1 METKR
6 TDIPMEA
13 YRKMYGPNAKRQS
26 TNENKC
32 ADKRPVIYNHN
43 EHGSSSTRLVKPCS
57 DQ

>member
-6 TDIPMEA
+6 TDVPMEA

-32 ADKRPVIYNHN
+32 ADKGF
-43 EHGSSSTRLVKPCS
+43 EL
-57 DQ
+57 